1 MLYNNVWTSCSVRW
15 DVCREW
21 MAPPRG
27 TSVLL
32 LVHQHFWAMG
42 SCWHS
47 TCVHDHSPVG
57 HYKWFSLK
65 LYESCFQNY
74 TFLNES
80 LVQFSRVD
88 STAREIQHLQ
98 QSSSSRA
105 GAVLCFDFFTFSR
118 HTGGQN
124 SHQWFSDTLY
134 DSLLDTF
141 RPLLRSNTLTVVCK
155 SYLRYAHKSL
165 LRVLNHRI

>member
-1 MLYNNVWTSCSVRW
+1 MWYNNVWTGSSVRW
-15 DVCREW
+15 DVCRGKTCGLR

-32 LVHQHFWAMG
+32 LVHQQHFWAKG

-88 STAREIQHLQ
+88 STAREIEPLQ
-98 QSSSSRA
+98 QQSSSRA

-124 SHQWFSDTLY
+124 SHQWFSDILY
-134 DSLLDTF
+134 DSILDALDLYSGVT
-141 RPLLRSNTLTVVCK
+141 P
-155 SYLRYAHKSL
+155 
-165 LRVLNHRI
+165 